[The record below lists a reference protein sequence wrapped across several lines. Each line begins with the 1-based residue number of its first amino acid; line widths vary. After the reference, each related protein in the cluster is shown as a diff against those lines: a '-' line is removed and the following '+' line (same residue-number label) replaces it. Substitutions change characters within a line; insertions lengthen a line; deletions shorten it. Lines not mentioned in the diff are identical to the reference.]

1 MNSIFN
7 RPKRCCIT
15 WQCLPYL
22 LFVMFALV
30 SNAVVAF
37 PGIRQDSSPSNP
49 VPDENLKAFGDLRRD
64 LKAFMKNSKR
74 DSEPEIKSAA
84 ILNLCQLHET
94 LVADPRFQ
102 TQEAWQGL
110 RIVAANRLKELAKQ
124 IDREQLRRTRNSKSG
139 PENELPENELP
150 ASELPGNGLTAAGSH
165 DDSDPFPDLES
176 AGSDSSAEAYRMA
189 SLSYNSM
196 GSFSGGPAMLFNY
209 AGGHFGPD
217 HGPELVALIENT
229 INPNSWRRRG
239 GTGAIEYFEP
249 LRVLVITASAEVQQ
263 KSEELLAKLRFAS
276 Q

>member
-7 RPKRCCIT
+7 RQKRRCIAT
-15 WQCLPYL
+15 ECLPVL
-22 LFVMFALV
+22 LFVMSTWV
-30 SNAVVAF
+30 SNSLVAF
-37 PGIRQDSSPSNP
+37 PGIRQDFSPSDQVREEKIRP
-49 VPDENLKAFGDLRRD
+49 FGDFRRD

-84 ILNLCQLHET
+84 VLNLCQLHET

-102 TQEAWQGL
+102 THEAWQGL
-110 RIVAANRLKELAKQ
+110 RIVAANRLKEIAKQ
-124 IDREQLRRTRNSKSG
+124 IDHGQLRHKRNSKS
-139 PENELPENELP
+139 
-150 ASELPGNGLTAAGSH
+150 ASANKLPGDELTDAGSR
-165 DDSDPFPDLES
+165 DNSGSFRDLES
-176 AGSDSSAEAYRMA
+176 SGSDSSAEAYRMA

-229 INPNSWRRRG
+229 INPNSWRRHG

-263 KSEELLAKLRFAS
+263 KNEELLSKLRFAS

>member
-7 RPKRCCIT
+7 RQKRCCVT
-15 WQCLPYL
+15 WQYLAYL

-30 SNAVVAF
+30 SNSVVAF
-37 PGIRQDSSPSNP
+37 TGIGQHSSPSDQVPVENP
-49 VPDENLKAFGDLRRD
+49 RAFGDLRRD

-84 ILNLCQLHET
+84 ILNLCQLHQT

-124 IDREQLRRTRNSKSG
+124 IEREQLRRTRNSKSG
-139 PENELPENELP
+139 PGH
-150 ASELPGNGLTAAGSH
+150 ELPGNELTDAGSH
-165 DDSDPFPDLES
+165 DNSNSFPDLES
-176 AGSDSSAEAYRMA
+176 SGSDSSAEAYRMA

-229 INPNSWRRRG
+229 INPDSWRRRG

-263 KSEELLAKLRFAS
+263 KSEELLTKLRFAS